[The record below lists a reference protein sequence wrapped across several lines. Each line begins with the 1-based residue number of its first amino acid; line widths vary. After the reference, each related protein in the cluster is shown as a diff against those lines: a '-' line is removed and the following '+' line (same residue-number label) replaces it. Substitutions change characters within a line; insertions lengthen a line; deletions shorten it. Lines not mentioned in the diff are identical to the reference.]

1 MNAKSNKEDAERQLD
16 ANNAAERRTLL
27 WVLAINFGQVLVAGA
42 VGILADSTGLLGAAL
57 DNLGDAFIY
66 AISIYAVGR
75 SVVAKARV
83 ARLSGVLLIVLGLA
97 LLLEVLRRFFVGAE
111 PIGIAMIVTALA
123 NAASNLVCLR
133 LLRAHREEGVHL
145 KASWIFT
152 SNDMVANAGIVLSGV
167 AIMIFASPL
176 PDLIIGLLV
185 VGIVLKGGWEILNEA
200 REAEDPSRR
209 RS

>member
-1 MNAKSNKEDAERQLD
+1 MPNRQIVL
-16 ANNAAERRTLL
+16 ESTMRSFTLFI
-27 WVLAINFGQVLVAGA
+27 VAVIAMGYCLAVA
-42 VGILADSTGLLGAAL
+42 VPK
-57 DNLGDAFIY
+57 
-66 AISIYAVGR
+66 
-75 SVVAKARV
+75 VAKVRQRWDGFLTQAQ
-83 ARLSGVLLIVLGLA
+83 
-97 LLLEVLRRFFVGAE
+97 
-111 PIGIAMIVTALA
+111 
-123 NAASNLVCLR
+123 
-133 LLRAHREEGVHL
+133 GVHL
-145 KASWIFT
+145 KTSWIFT